1 MYPPLYDMIQLPRVF
16 CGILLSVFFLSGAG
30 CYSLRSTAIPIDM
43 DSFYVATFDNRAD
56 NVVPVLAP
64 QFTEELKDKLRN
76 ESRLIYAETDPD
88 ISFSGSITEYRV
100 SPRVVQEGEAANFS
114 DLTISVMVICETT
127 SEEYEPWQ
135 QRFSYAL
142 PFDNTQNLLDIQE
155 GLIDQINEQLVED
168 IFNKAFNNW

>member
-1 MYPPLYDMIQLPRVF
+1 MISNHRITPVCHQLLL
-16 CGILLSVFFLSGAG
+16 ILLLGVTLLIAS
-30 CYSLRSTAIPIDM
+30 CYSLRSTAIPPDIDT
-43 DSFYVATFDNRAD
+43 FYVQTFDNRAD

-64 QFTEELKDKLRN
+64 QFTEELKDKLRT
-76 ESRLIYAETDPD
+76 ESRLIYAETDPN
-88 ISFSGSITEYRV
+88 ISFSGYISDYRV

-114 DLTISVMVICETT
+114 DLTISVMVVCETT
-127 SEEYEPWQ
+127 SGEYEPWQ
-135 QRFSYAL
+135 QRFTYAL